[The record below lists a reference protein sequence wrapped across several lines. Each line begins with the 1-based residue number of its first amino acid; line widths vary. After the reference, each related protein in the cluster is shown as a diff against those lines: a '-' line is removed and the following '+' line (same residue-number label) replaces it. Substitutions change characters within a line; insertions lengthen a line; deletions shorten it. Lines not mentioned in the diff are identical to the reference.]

1 MGLSRRLGVWTARI
15 GIYAFEVRIMG
26 DKIKIDQYYDWWFD
40 NALEFL
46 GHLLTEIDVDVE
58 WDNGIAFAPLD
69 DDMIALLVDNIERL
83 IKYKLTY
90 LRIKK
95 DGTHE
100 KGNRTY
106 LPTTHKGKYVNFLGK
121 EFEEKKTLCS
131 DILSH
136 NELIGKKICDICGSS
151 FDDKYDVSQVSQTIY
166 PVVTGS
172 LKSQCGVR
180 KMESEYHSCPKCALL
195 GSIEWLDDNPF
206 TCDNENLTNY
216 ILFPKIEDLERL
228 HNLKDEIRD
237 AVKQGRNSNIM
248 EQVSGK
254 RGVYEKYAKDE
265 FSLLLSLFE
274 HLKIIGNHDEWM
286 CLKIKGTGPTYQT
299 KYSYLE
305 EIKIPNIN
313 SLERIFC
320 GLQKPYSNF
329 VDKSFTKSL
338 KSQNIDEPMSRENKY
353 LMSKGIIMDDFKS
366 FSKAFQVRQNCIL
379 AGIQKDLL
387 NQLINQW
394 RCKNGAV

>member
-1 MGLSRRLGVWTARI
+1 
-15 GIYAFEVRIMG
+15 MG

-46 GHLLTEIDVDVE
+46 GHLLTEINVDVK

-69 DDMIALLVDNIERL
+69 DDKIASLVDNIEKL
-83 IKYKLTY
+83 IKFKITY
-90 LRIKK
+90 LRPKK
-95 DGTHE
+95 DGTQE
-100 KGNRTY
+100 RGYRTY
-106 LPTTHKGKYVNFLGK
+106 LPTMHKGKYVNFLGK
-121 EFEEKKTLCS
+121 EFEEKSRLCS

-136 NELIGKKICDICGSS
+136 NKIIGKKVCDICSS
-151 FDDKYDVSQVSQTIY
+151 SYEDKYDVSQVSQTIY

-216 ILFPKIEDLERL
+216 ILFPKVEDIGKL
-228 HNLKDEIRD
+228 HNLKEEIRG
-237 AVKQGRNSNIM
+237 AVNQGRNSNIA

-254 RGVYEKYAKDE
+254 RGVYEKYTKDE

-274 HLKIIGNHDEWM
+274 HLKTLDYHDEWV

-299 KYSYLE
+299 KYSFLE
-305 EIKIPNIN
+305 DIKIPNIN

-320 GLQKPYSNF
+320 SIQKPYSNF
-329 VDKSFTKSL
+329 IDKSFTKSL
-338 KSQNIDEPMSRENKY
+338 KSQNIDNQLSQENKCLMSR
-353 LMSKGIIMDDFKS
+353 GIIMDDFRS

-379 AGIQKDLL
+379 SGVQKGLL
-387 NQLINQW
+387 DQLINQW
-394 RCKNGAV
+394 RCKNGTV